1 MTSIKVTDYIANFI
15 AESGVTHVFGVTGGA
30 ALHLIQSIVENKSLT
45 FVPCHDERSAA
56 MAADG
61 YARGSKKIG
70 VVIST
75 SGPGA
80 TNLITGVAGAYFD
93 SVPLLIIS
101 GQVSTFRLKGPS
113 KIRQRGF
120 QETPIIEMITPI
132 TKFQHQIVIK
142 DQVPEILYLA
152 KELALDARNGP
163 VWVDIPDDIQRL
175 FISPTY
181 TARKNF
187 AEEDIPSEHATAIS
201 KMLTKLGE
209 AKRPLI
215 VVGFGTHLSNSGQLF
230 NQVAKK
236 MKIPIV
242 ATWGAASLVSEENE
256 NYLGTFGTHSMRHVN
271 RAIHESDFILSIG
284 ARLDLKA
291 TGTPPSSFAPYAEKF
306 VIDIDSAEIEKLRSY
321 QLSNIHSFVMDV
333 NEFLTIVAK
342 EIEAIEFQPILQWRE
357 YLTRIEPIYSKQDE
371 LLRAN
376 ASLGKVNP
384 YEFFSTLYKEIT
396 SRTALVFDTG
406 CTIAWGMQTLIK
418 NDNIKTFHDFNNT
431 AMGWSIPASIGIQM
445 SGFDN
450 IVCLVGDG
458 SIMFTL
464 NELVNLN
471 KYGKNVKVFLFNNSG
486 YGMIKQTQ
494 DQWLD
499 GKYYASSSQEDLH
512 FPDFSLVAASIDM
525 KYQLIDTAD
534 KMKTILTSVINSDG
548 NIFCEVLIDPKNS
561 VIPIVKAGS
570 ANIYMDPPLIEDIEH
585 FSTSRKVLLEN
596 LGFKSE

>member
-1 MTSIKVTDYIANFI
+1 MGSIKVTDYIANFI

-30 ALHLIQSIVENKSLT
+30 ALHLIQSIVENESLT
-45 FVPCHDERSAA
+45 FVSCHDERSAA

-61 YARGSKKIG
+61 YARGSNKIG

-101 GQVSTFRLKGPS
+101 GQVSTFRLKGPI

-120 QETPIIEMITPI
+120 QETPIIEMVSPI
-132 TKFQHQIVIK
+132 TKFQHQITNK
-142 DQVPEILYLA
+142 DQVPEILNLA
-152 KELALDARNGP
+152 KEFALDARNGP
-163 VWVDIPDDIQRL
+163 VWVDIPDDIQRQSIL
-175 FISPTY
+175 TRFLSRRTIM
-181 TARKNF
+181 
-187 AEEDIPSEHATAIS
+187 EEDAPANYATAIS
-201 KMLTKLGE
+201 KMLTKLGD

-215 VVGFGTHLSNSGQLF
+215 VVGFGTHLSNSDQLF
-230 NQVAKK
+230 NQIAAK
-236 MKIPIV
+236 MKIPIA

-256 NYLGTFGTHSMRHVN
+256 NYLGTFGTHGMRHVN

-291 TGTPPSSFAPYAEKF
+291 TGTPPSDFAPRAEKF
-306 VIDIDSAEIEKLRSY
+306 IVDIDSAEIEKLKSY
-321 QLSNIHSFVMDV
+321 QLTNIHSFVMDV
-333 NEFLTIVAK
+333 NHFLSIVAV
-342 EIEAIEFQPILQWRE
+342 EVEGIEFQSISEWRE
-357 YLTRIEPIYSKQDE
+357 YLAQIETIYTKQDM
-371 LLRAN
+371 LLRDD
-376 ASLGKVNP
+376 ASLEKINP
-384 YEFFSTLYKEIT
+384 YEFFSTLYKAIT

-418 NDNIKTFHDFNNT
+418 NNNIKTFHDFNNT

-445 SGFDN
+445 AGFDN

-471 KYGKNVKVFLFNNSG
+471 RYGKNVKIFLFNNSG

-499 GKYYASSSQEDLH
+499 GKYYASSTQQGLN
-512 FPDFSLVAASIDM
+512 FPDFRLVAESIGM
-525 KYQLIDTAD
+525 KYQLIDSAD
-534 KMKTILTSVINSDG
+534 KMKVLLTNVIESIG
-548 NIFCEVLIDPKNS
+548 NVFCEILIDSNNS

-570 ANIYMDPPLIEDIEH
+570 ANIYMNPPLLEDIEH
-585 FSTSRKVLLEN
+585 FSLSRKN
-596 LGFKSE
+596 LT